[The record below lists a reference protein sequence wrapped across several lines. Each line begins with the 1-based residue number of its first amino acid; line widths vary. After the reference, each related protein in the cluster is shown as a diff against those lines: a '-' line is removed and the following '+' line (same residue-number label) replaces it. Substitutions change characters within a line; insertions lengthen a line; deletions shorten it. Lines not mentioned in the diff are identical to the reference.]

1 MPCVLLL
8 LKERS
13 MDDVE
18 NLDDPNLRLSAEA
31 PAASLLS
38 AARFPFLTVSVV
50 LLIGIGALAVY
61 LTSSPYG
68 PRDVRFH
75 RQLSEIL
82 VEIRTIRAEDHD
94 FNQLRQRAT
103 VVGQQVSTVLKNE
116 ASTSTHA
123 KQLMLWAARD
133 DLPRMLAG
141 DLLKESEA
149 EQSFATKLDEAANE
163 LGIKQ

>member
-1 MPCVLLL
+1 
-8 LKERS
+8 
-13 MDDVE
+13 MDDVN
-18 NLDDPNLRLSAEA
+18 NLDDPNLRPSAKA

-38 AARFPFLTVSVV
+38 AARFPFITVSLV

-68 PRDVRFH
+68 PRDVRHH
-75 RQLSEIL
+75 RQLTEIL
-82 VEIRTIRAEDHD
+82 QEIRSVRAGNQD

-103 VVGQQVSTVLKNE
+103 VVGQQVSAVLKHE
-116 ASTSTHA
+116 ASKNTPA
-123 KQLMLWAARD
+123 KQSMLWAARD

-149 EQSFATKLDEAANE
+149 EQNFATRLDEAAKE
-163 LGIKQ
+163 LGIKR

>member
-1 MPCVLLL
+1 MN
-8 LKERS
+8 
-13 MDDVE
+13 DVE
-18 NLDDPNLRLSAEA
+18 NLDDPDLRPSTNA

-38 AARFPFLTVSVV
+38 AARFPFITVSVV

-68 PRDVRFH
+68 PRDVRCH
-75 RQLSEIL
+75 RQLTEIL
-82 VEIRTIRAEDHD
+82 EEVRTIRAGDRN
-94 FNQLRQRAT
+94 FNQVRQRAAL
-103 VVGQQVSTVLKNE
+103 VGQQVSAVLKNE
-116 ASTSTHA
+116 ASTSTPA

-163 LGIKQ
+163 LGINR

>member
-1 MPCVLLL
+1 MV
-8 LKERS
+8 
-13 MDDVE
+13 DVQ
-18 NLDDPNLRLSAEA
+18 NVDDPNLRPSTKV
-31 PAASLLS
+31 PAASLLT
-38 AARFPFLTVSVV
+38 AARFPFITVSVV

-68 PRDVRFH
+68 LRDVRHH
-75 RQLSEIL
+75 RQLTEIL
-82 VEIRTIRAEDHD
+82 QEIRSVRAGNRD
-94 FNQLRQRAT
+94 FNQVRQRAT
-103 VVGQQVSTVLKNE
+103 VVGQQVSAVLKNE
-116 ASTSTHA
+116 ASTSTPA

-163 LGIKQ
+163 LGINR

>member
-1 MPCVLLL
+1 
-8 LKERS
+8 

-18 NLDDPNLRLSAEA
+18 NLDGPDPGPSTKA

-38 AARFPFLTVSVV
+38 AARFPFITVSLV

-68 PRDVRFH
+68 PRDVRHH
-75 RQLSEIL
+75 RQLTEVL
-82 VEIRTIRAEDHD
+82 QEIRTTRAGNRD
-94 FNQLRQRAT
+94 FNQVRQRAA
-103 VVGQQVSTVLKNE
+103 VVGQQVSAVLKNE
-116 ASTSTHA
+116 ASKNTPA

-149 EQSFATKLDEAANE
+149 EQSFAIKLDEAANE
-163 LGIKQ
+163 LGINR